1 MSNVA
6 NLKAESTK
14 KLPNGIH
21 PGFDHLPPQLNVCRC
36 KLWPVSEKQNER
48 HADYSG
54 LIWLVHGKVAARVF
68 LWAHSDGT
76 LGLRVQKLR
85 RLPKKYR
92 VPNPKPKVALLSDS
106 AKVDRF
112 AEAQAKIET
121 LKNKK
126 VSTIK

>member
-1 MSNVA
+1 MSNLA
-6 NLKAESTK
+6 NLKAESSS
-14 KLPNGIH
+14 KLPPGIH

-36 KLWPVSEKQNER
+36 KLWPVAKKQDER

-54 LIWLVHGKVAARVF
+54 LLWLVHGKVAARVF

-92 VPNPKPKVALLSDS
+92 TPNPEPKPKD
-106 AKVDRF
+106 DRF
-112 AEAQAKIET
+112 AEAQAKIEA
-121 LKNKK
+121 LKHRK